1 MTLILESNQQNITCS
16 WTKIMNG
23 STLIAVFLLFWKL
36 SLIACFV
43 VGCCITKFLNSCV
56 VGLSTGVVTTLSQ
69 YSHCQSNLQSH
80 NRGRYL
86 FMNKICIGLSS
97 FSAFYAHLEKIKN
110 VNFFSHVCQ
119 FHIFLVQSCIIYFIW
134 KWTRT
139 IIWCRYAAWIA
150 SSR

>member
-1 MTLILESNQQNITCS
+1 M
-16 WTKIMNG
+16 
-23 STLIAVFLLFWKL
+23 

-97 FSAFYAHLEKIKN
+97 FSAFYAHLEKIQNVIFFTCMSISYIFSSKLYYIFYLKMNKN
-110 VNFFSHVCQ
+110 NNMM
-119 FHIFLVQSCIIYFIW
+119 
-134 KWTRT
+134 
-139 IIWCRYAAWIA
+139 
-150 SSR
+150 